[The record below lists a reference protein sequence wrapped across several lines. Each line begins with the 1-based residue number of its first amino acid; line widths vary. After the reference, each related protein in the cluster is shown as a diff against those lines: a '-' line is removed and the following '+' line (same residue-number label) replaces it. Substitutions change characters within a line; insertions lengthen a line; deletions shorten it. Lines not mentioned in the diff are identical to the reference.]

1 MTHTYRIEVFWHGEN
16 DGRAVDVHGQIAH
29 LGIESV
35 TRVRVSNLYF
45 LRGTLT
51 ADEVERIV
59 VEFLVDPIVEG
70 YRWFPP
76 SVLSDEENIPPL
88 IPPSGGEV
96 LSSPPTGGTE
106 GGRRYIEIAFHPG
119 VTDPVAKHLL
129 HRARQLGVTALEAVV
144 TGTRYTFEGPV
155 SSAEL
160 RRIAEE
166 LLCNPVI
173 QSYTLGPM
181 QPEFVP
187 DAAPSDAVD
196 IIPIRDLDDAALQ
209 RLSVER
215 VLFLSLPEMQAIQAQ
230 FRALG
235 RDPTDV
241 ELEILAQ
248 TWSEHCQHKTFKAEI
263 EYTCHGG
270 MPRVMLDADS
280 RGFSQIKESAEISE
294 NQRPQKEII
303 PSLIRTYLRAATETL
318 NKPWVLS
325 AFVDNAGIV
334 AFDDE
339 YEVSFKVETH
349 NHPSALEP
357 FGGAN
362 TGVGGVIRDVMG
374 VSAQPIANTD
384 VLCFGPLDM
393 PDVDVPGGTLHPRR
407 IARGVVAGIEDYGN
421 KMGIPTVN
429 GAILYHED
437 YVANPLVYC
446 GCVGIAP
453 RGVHRTAAQP
463 GDFCVALGGRT
474 GRDGLHGATF
484 SSAEL
489 THDTGETV
497 GSVVQIGDPITEKAV
512 LDALIVARDE
522 GLYTAVT
529 DCGAGGFSSAVGEM
543 GKDVGVDVDLRD
555 VPLKYPGLRP
565 WEIWLSEAQERMVI
579 AAPEAN
585 LPRLR
590 DICAIYNVEMTVI
603 GRFTGDHRLR
613 VRYGD
618 KLAADLPMDFV
629 HEGWPRLTLKAEW
642 GKGQE
647 ARGKKQEA
655 RIGESANHESRI
667 TNYELRFTQLLLQ
680 MLAHPDVASKEAV
693 IRRYDHEVQGA
704 TVGKPLVGVLN
715 DGPADAAVLKPLMTS
730 GYRGIALGAG
740 INPYYGLRDP
750 YAMAWAV
757 IDEAV
762 RNVVAVGADPDRIAI
777 LDNFCWG
784 NPRVPERLGG
794 LVRAAQGC
802 HDAALAYGTPFISGK
817 DSLNN
822 EFVDAHG
829 VKRAIPPT
837 LLISALG
844 LVPDVRRIVTSDL
857 KRPGDRLYLVGATR
871 DELGGSLY
879 ERLTGETGGALPA
892 PVPDAIETCRALHRA
907 MQAGLVAAAHDCS
920 EGGVA
925 VAAAE
930 MCIGGRLGLNLT
942 LSGDAV
948 TALFAES
955 SARFLVEVAPED
967 AADFEQALA
976 GRPYTCIGEVNQVM
990 MLRVADTQGMALI
1003 EVDGSMMVDVWQAT
1017 EVV

>member
-1 MTHTYRIEVFWHGEN
+1 VTETYRIEVFLRN
-16 DGRAVDVHGQIAH
+16 SVDGRAVDLLGQIAH
-29 LGIESV
+29 LGIEGITYV
-35 TRVRVSNLYF
+35 QVSNLYF
-45 LRGTLT
+45 LSGTLT
-51 ADEVERIV
+51 ASEVERIA
-59 VEFLVDPIVEG
+59 VEFLVDPVVED
-70 YRWFPP
+70 YRWFSLSR
-76 SVLSDEENIPPL
+76 SV
-88 IPPSGGEV
+88 GGEDA
-96 LSSPPTGGTE
+96 LLPASPSDKNGSGSV
-106 GGRRYIEIAFHPG
+106 IEVGLHPG
-119 VTDPVAKHLL
+119 VTDPVARHLL
-129 HRARQLGVTALEAVV
+129 HRARQLGIGGLEAVV
-144 TGTRYTFEGPV
+144 TGMRYTFADDV
-155 SSAEL
+155 SPGIL
-160 RRIAEE
+160 RRVAEE
-166 LLCNPVI
+166 LLCNAVI
-173 QSYTLGPM
+173 QFYTLGPM
-181 QPEFVP
+181 QPAFVP
-187 DAAPSDAVD
+187 DAAPSDAID
-196 IIPIRDLDDAALQ
+196 IIPIRNLDVDALQ
-209 RLSVER
+209 RLSTER
-215 VLFLSLPEMQAIQAQ
+215 VLFLSLAEMQAIQAE
-230 FRALG
+230 FRLLG

-263 EYTCHGG
+263 DYTCHGG
-270 MPRVMLDADS
+270 MPRVILDADS
-280 RGFSQIKESAEISE
+280 RRFPQIKE
-294 NQRPQKEII
+294 KEII
-303 PSLIRTYLRAATETL
+303 PSLIKTYLRAATERL

-334 AFDDE
+334 DFDDE

-393 PDVDVPGGTLHPRR
+393 PEGEIPAGVLHPRR

-429 GAILYHED
+429 GAILYHPD

-453 RGVHRTAAQP
+453 KGQHRTQARP
-463 GDFCVALGGRT
+463 GDLCVALGGRT

-489 THDTGETV
+489 THNTGQTV

-522 GLYTAVT
+522 GLYTAIT

-543 GKDVGVDVDLRD
+543 GKDVGVEVDLRD

-603 GRFTGDHRLR
+603 GRFTGDKRLR

-629 HEGWPRLTLKAEW
+629 HNGWPRLTLKAEW
-642 GKGQE
+642 GK
-647 ARGKKQEA
+647 RQEA
-655 RIGESANHESRI
+655 RIGESRI
-667 TNYELRFTQLLLQ
+667 TNHLTTRLSDDLTTLLLQ
-680 MLAHPDVASKEAV
+680 MLAHPDVASKESV

-704 TVGKPLVGVLN
+704 TVGKPLVGVRN
-715 DGPADAAVLKPLMTS
+715 DGPADAAVLKPLMTK
-730 GYRGIALGAG
+730 GYRGIALGVG
-740 INPYYGLRDP
+740 INPYYGLHDP

-784 NPRVPERLGG
+784 NPRIPERLGG

-802 HDAALAYGTPFISGK
+802 YDAALAYGTPFISGK

-844 LVPDVRRIVTSDL
+844 IVPDVRRSVTSDL
-857 KRPGDRLYLVGATR
+857 KRPGDRIYLVGATR
-871 DELGGSLY
+871 DEVGGSLY

-892 PVPDAIETCRALHRA
+892 PVPDAIETFRALHRA

-930 MCIGGRLGLNLT
+930 MCIGGRLGLDLM
-942 LSGDAV
+942 LRGDAV

-955 SARFLVEVAPED
+955 SARFLVEVAPEH
-967 AADFEQALA
+967 ADVFEQMLA
-976 GRPYTCIGEVNQVM
+976 GRPYAYIGDVNQVM
-990 MLRVADTQGMALI
+990 LLRITDRQATILI
-1003 EVDGSMMVDVWQAT
+1003 EVEGRRLLEAWQAT
-1017 EVV
+1017 EIA

>member
-1 MTHTYRIEVFWHGEN
+1 MV
-16 DGRAVDVHGQIAH
+16 
-29 LGIESV
+29 
-35 TRVRVSNLYF
+35 
-45 LRGTLT
+45 
-51 ADEVERIV
+51 
-59 VEFLVDPIVEG
+59 
-70 YRWFPP
+70 
-76 SVLSDEENIPPL
+76 PPL
-88 IPPSGGEV
+88 DPPRGGEEEA
-96 LSSPPTGGTE
+96 SPPEGGIE
-106 GGRRYIEIAFHPG
+106 GGRRYIEVAFHPG

-129 HRARQLGVTALEAVV
+129 HRARQLGVGALEAVV
-144 TGTRYTFEGPV
+144 TGTRYAFVGDV
-155 SSAEL
+155 SSDEL

-173 QSYTLGPM
+173 QSYTLGLM

-196 IIPIRDLDDAALQ
+196 IIPIRDLDDEALQ

-215 VLFLSLPEMQAIQAQ
+215 VLFLSLAEMQVIQAQ
-230 FRALG
+230 FQALG

-263 EYTCHGG
+263 DYTCHGG
-270 MPRVMLDADS
+270 MPRVFLDADS
-280 RGFSQIKESAEISE
+280 RGRTQE
-294 NQRPQKEII
+294 NPGEKSVSIRANPCTKEII
-303 PSLIRTYLRAATETL
+303 PSLIKTYLRAATETL
-318 NKPWVLS
+318 DKPWVLS

-393 PDVDVPGGTLHPRR
+393 PDADVPGGTLHPRR
-407 IARGVVAGIEDYGN
+407 IARGVIAGIEDYGN

-429 GAILYHED
+429 GAILYHAD

-489 THDTGETV
+489 THDTGQTV

-522 GLYTAVT
+522 GLYTAIT

-603 GRFTGDHRLR
+603 GRFTGDRRLR

-618 KLAADLPMDFV
+618 KLAADLPMGFV

-655 RIGESANHESRI
+655 RIGESPDYPTTRLSDYLTA
-667 TNYELRFTQLLLQ
+667 LLLQ
-680 MLAHPDVASKEAV
+680 MLAHPDVASKESV

-704 TVGKPLVGVLN
+704 TVGKPLVGMMN
-715 DGPADAAVLKPLMTS
+715 DGPADAAVLKPLMTR
-730 GYRGIALGAG
+730 GQRGIALGAG

-762 RNVVAVGADPDRIAI
+762 RNVVAVGADPNRIAI

-784 NPRVPERLGG
+784 SPRVPERLGG

-844 LVPDVRRIVTSDL
+844 LVPDMHRTVTSDL

-879 ERLTGETGGALPA
+879 ERLTGETGGNLPA
-892 PVPDAIETCRALHRA
+892 PVPDAVETFRALHQA
-907 MQAGLVAAAHDCS
+907 MQAGLVTAAHDCS

-930 MCIGGRLGLNLT
+930 MCIGGRLGLDLT
-942 LSGDAV
+942 LPGDAV

-955 SARFLVEVAPED
+955 SARFLVEVSPEH

-976 GRPYTCIGEVNQVM
+976 GRPYTRIGEVNQVM
-990 MLRVADTQGMALI
+990 MLRIVDTQGITLI
-1003 EVDGSMMVDVWQAT
+1003 EVDGKMMVKMWQAT

>member
-1 MTHTYRIEVFWHGEN
+1 VTYTYRIEVFWHGEE
-16 DGRAVDVHGQIAH
+16 DGRAVDVHDQIVH
-29 LGIESV
+29 LGFRSV
-35 TRVRVSNLYF
+35 TQVHVSNLYF
-45 LRGTLT
+45 LRGALS
-51 ADEVERIV
+51 AEGVERIA

-76 SVLSDEENIPPL
+76 SIPPT
-88 IPPSGGEV
+88 GGEEEAS
-96 LSSPPTGGTE
+96 LPTGGEEEASFPTGGEEEAALPTGGEEEASLPMGGTE
-106 GGRRYIEIAFHPG
+106 GGRRTIEVAFHPG
-119 VTDPVAKHLL
+119 ITDPVAKHLL
-129 HRARQLGVTALEAVV
+129 HRARQLGVGALEAVV
-144 TGTRYTFEGPV
+144 TGTRYAFEGDV
-155 SSAEL
+155 SPAEL
-160 RRIAEE
+160 HRIAEE

-173 QSYTLGPM
+173 QSYTVGPM

-187 DAAPSDAVD
+187 DAAPSNAVD
-196 IIPIRDLDDAALQ
+196 VIPIRGLDDEALQ

-215 VLFLSLPEMQAIQAQ
+215 VLFLSLAEMRAIQAEFQ
-230 FRALG
+230 ALD

-263 EYTCHGG
+263 DYTCHGG
-270 MPRVMLDADS
+270 MPRMILDTDFHGQT
-280 RGFSQIKESAEISE
+280 RKNPEKESVSL
-294 NQRPQKEII
+294 RVDPCTREII
-303 PSLIRTYLRAATETL
+303 PSLIKTYLRAATETL
-318 NKPWVLS
+318 DKPWVLS

-393 PDVDVPGGTLHPRR
+393 PDADVPGGTLHPRR

-429 GAILYHED
+429 GAILYHPD

-463 GDFCVALGGRT
+463 GDLCVALGGRT

-489 THDTGETV
+489 THDTGQTV

-522 GLYTAVT
+522 GLYTAIT

-603 GRFTGDHRLR
+603 GRFTGDRRLR

-629 HEGWPRLTLKAEW
+629 HEGWPRPTLRAEW
-642 GKGQE
+642 GKGQG

-655 RIGESANHESRI
+655 GNKKQEAGNKKQEAGKTR
-667 TNYELRFTQLLLQ
+667 
-680 MLAHPDVASKEAV
+680 SKKQE
-693 IRRYDHEVQGA
+693 
-704 TVGKPLVGVLN
+704 T
-715 DGPADAAVLKPLMTS
+715 
-730 GYRGIALGAG
+730 
-740 INPYYGLRDP
+740 
-750 YAMAWAV
+750 
-757 IDEAV
+757 
-762 RNVVAVGADPDRIAI
+762 RNKKQ
-777 LDNFCWG
+777 
-784 NPRVPERLGG
+784 E
-794 LVRAAQGC
+794 
-802 HDAALAYGTPFISGK
+802 
-817 DSLNN
+817 
-822 EFVDAHG
+822 
-829 VKRAIPPT
+829 
-837 LLISALG
+837 
-844 LVPDVRRIVTSDL
+844 
-857 KRPGDRLYLVGATR
+857 
-871 DELGGSLY
+871 
-879 ERLTGETGGALPA
+879 
-892 PVPDAIETCRALHRA
+892 
-907 MQAGLVAAAHDCS
+907 
-920 EGGVA
+920 
-925 VAAAE
+925 
-930 MCIGGRLGLNLT
+930 
-942 LSGDAV
+942 
-948 TALFAES
+948 
-955 SARFLVEVAPED
+955 
-967 AADFEQALA
+967 
-976 GRPYTCIGEVNQVM
+976 
-990 MLRVADTQGMALI
+990 
-1003 EVDGSMMVDVWQAT
+1003 
-1017 EVV
+1017 

>member
-1 MTHTYRIEVFWHGEN
+1 M
-16 DGRAVDVHGQIAH
+16 DVHGQIVH

-35 TRVRVSNLYF
+35 TQVHVSNLYF
-45 LRGTLT
+45 LRGALT
-51 ADEVERIV
+51 VDEVERIAA
-59 VEFLVDPIVEG
+59 EFLVDPIVEG

-76 SVLSDEENIPPL
+76 SVPPVGEEETSPPL
-88 IPPSGGEV
+88 
-96 LSSPPTGGTE
+96 GGTE
-106 GGRRYIEIAFHPG
+106 GGPRIEVAFHPG

-129 HRARQLGVTALEAVV
+129 HRARQLGVGALEAVV

-196 IIPIRDLDDAALQ
+196 VISIRDLGDDALQ

-215 VLFLSLPEMQAIQAQ
+215 VLFLSFAEMQAIQAKFQ
-230 FRALG
+230 ALG

-263 EYTCHGG
+263 DYTCHGG
-270 MPRVMLDADS
+270 MPRVMLNADS
-280 RGFSQIKESAEISE
+280 RGFSQIKRPAEISG

-303 PSLIRTYLRAATETL
+303 PSLIKMYLRAATETL

-393 PDVDVPGGTLHPRR
+393 PDADVPGGTLHPRR

-453 RGVHRTAAQP
+453 RGIHRTAAQP

-489 THDTGETV
+489 THDTGQTV

-522 GLYTAVT
+522 GLYTAIT

-585 LPRLR
+585 LLRLR

-603 GRFTGDHRLR
+603 GRFTGDRRLR

-629 HEGWPRLTLKAEW
+629 HEGWPRLTLRAEF
-642 GKGQE
+642 
-647 ARGKKQEA
+647 RP
-655 RIGESANHESRI
+655 IGASPKSEVQSPKSRSVVHNPQP
-667 TNYELRFTQLLLQ
+667 TTHNDLTTVLLQ

-704 TVGKPLVGVLN
+704 TVGKPLVGVMN
-715 DGPADAAVLKPLMTS
+715 DGPADAAVLKPLRHLDAMTQ
-730 GYRGIALGAG
+730 GQRGIALGAG

-784 NPRVPERLGG
+784 SPRVPERLGG

-844 LVPDVRRIVTSDL
+844 IVPDVRRTVTSDL
-857 KRPGDRLYLVGATR
+857 KRPGNRLYLVGATR

-879 ERLTGETGGALPA
+879 ERLTSTTGRNLPA
-892 PVPDAIETCRALHRA
+892 PVPDAVEMFRALHRA
-907 MQAGLVAAAHDCS
+907 MQAGWVAAAHDCS

-930 MCIGGRLGLNLT
+930 MCIGGRLGLDLT
-942 LSGDAV
+942 LPGEAV

-955 SARFLVEVAPED
+955 SARFLVEVTPEH
-967 AADFEQALA
+967 ATDFERALA
-976 GRPYTCIGEVNQVM
+976 GRPCADVGAVTELATLRIAGAQDEVWIN
-990 MLRVADTQGMALI
+990 
-1003 EVDGSMMVDVWQAT
+1003 S
-1017 EVV
+1017 EVVALVQAWQSAEVV

>member
-1 MTHTYRIEVFWHGEN
+1 
-16 DGRAVDVHGQIAH
+16 
-29 LGIESV
+29 
-35 TRVRVSNLYF
+35 
-45 LRGTLT
+45 
-51 ADEVERIV
+51 
-59 VEFLVDPIVEG
+59 
-70 YRWFPP
+70 
-76 SVLSDEENIPPL
+76 
-88 IPPSGGEV
+88 
-96 LSSPPTGGTE
+96 
-106 GGRRYIEIAFHPG
+106 
-119 VTDPVAKHLL
+119 
-129 HRARQLGVTALEAVV
+129 
-144 TGTRYTFEGPV
+144 
-155 SSAEL
+155 
-160 RRIAEE
+160 
-166 LLCNPVI
+166 
-173 QSYTLGPM
+173 SYTLGAM

-196 IIPIRDLDDAALQ
+196 IIPIRDLDDDALQ
-209 RLSVER
+209 RLSTER
-215 VLFLSLPEMQAIQAQ
+215 VLFLSLAEMQTIQAEFQ
-230 FRALG
+230 VLG

-248 TWSEHCQHKTFKAEI
+248 TWSEHCLHKTFKAEI
-263 EYTCHGG
+263 DYTCHGG
-270 MPRVMLDADS
+270 LPRVIVDADS
-280 RGFSQIKESAEISE
+280 RRFSQIKRSAEIGE
-294 NQRPQKEII
+294 NQRPHKEII
-303 PSLIRTYLRAATETL
+303 PSLIKTYLRTATETL
-318 NKPWVLS
+318 DKPWVLS

-393 PDVDVPGGTLHPRR
+393 PDGDVPGGTLHPRR

-453 RGVHRTAAQP
+453 RGVHRTAVQP
-463 GDFCVALGGRT
+463 GDLCIALGGRT

-489 THDTGETV
+489 THDTGQTV

-522 GLYTAVT
+522 GLYTAIT

-543 GKDVGVDVDLRD
+543 GQDVGVDVDLRD

-579 AAPEAN
+579 AVPEVN
-585 LPRLR
+585 LARLR
-590 DICAIYNVEMTVI
+590 DICAIYDVEMTVI
-603 GRFTGDHRLR
+603 GRFTGDRRLR

-618 KLAADLPMDFV
+618 KLAADLPMDFI

-642 GKGQE
+642 GKNQE
-647 ARGKKQEA
+647 S
-655 RIGESANHESRI
+655 RISESANRQI
-667 TNYELRFTQLLLQ
+667 TNYELRITNRELAEPTTHNPKPTTLSTILLQ
-680 MLAHPDVASKEAV
+680 MLAHPDVASKESV

-704 TVGKPLVGVLN
+704 TVGKPLVGVMN
-715 DGPADAAVLKPLMTS
+715 DGPADAAVLKPLMTQ
-730 GYRGIALGAG
+730 GQRGIALGAG
-740 INPYYGLRDP
+740 INPYYGLGDP

-784 NPRVPERLGG
+784 SPRVPERLGG

-802 HDAALAYGTPFISGK
+802 YDAALAYGTPFISGK

-829 VKRAIPPT
+829 DKRAIPPT

-844 LVPDVRRIVTSDL
+844 IVPDVRRAVTSDL

-879 ERLTGETGGALPA
+879 ERLTGETSGALPA
-892 PVPDAIETCRALHRA
+892 PVLDAIETFRALHRA

-930 MCIGGRLGLNLT
+930 MCIGGRLGSDLT
-942 LSGDAV
+942 LLGDAV

-955 SARFLVEVAPED
+955 SARFLVEVAPEHV
-967 AADFEQALA
+967 AAFEQALA
-976 GRPYTCIGEVNQVM
+976 GRPCADIGTVTESASLRIAGASGEVWVESEVEALVQ
-990 MLRVADTQGMALI
+990 AWQGSEI
-1003 EVDGSMMVDVWQAT
+1003 V
-1017 EVV
+1017 